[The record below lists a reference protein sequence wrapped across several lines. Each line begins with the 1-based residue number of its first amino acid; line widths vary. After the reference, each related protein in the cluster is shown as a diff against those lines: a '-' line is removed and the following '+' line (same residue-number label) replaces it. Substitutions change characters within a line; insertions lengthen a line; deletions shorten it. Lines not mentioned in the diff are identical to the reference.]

1 MKEFETQFNAITP
14 DAPESKKKLE
24 ADSAVPEDV
33 KKPTEEKLIPLQ
45 EREESVSFLGVETA
59 KGHGGPKTPPIERFK
74 NDVITNFDHQLM
86 RDIAVAFRTKQPVML
101 QGGSGI
107 GKSRTVDRMCG
118 LLNKEVYYADCH
130 QFDADTLIGKMAP
143 SEETKTGFGWR
154 DGVVIQA
161 IRNGGILFLDE
172 YNFMSGEVRASLHEI
187 LDAILQG
194 KNQITLVDNHGERV
208 SVHPDFQI
216 VAAQNPPGG
225 EHGNRE
231 VLDPAQYTRFSHLNL
246 PEDLPAEVKKARA
259 LGRFGFDNKI
269 TLGQSQYLYSGGIS
283 QEALAEIPGLEILIE
298 KYIEFSESL
307 EKLIEA
313 GDLKDGPQPVY
324 FAFQRDYDR
333 VISFVEQ
340 FYRGDI
346 NETFAQAL
354 RNNYVNRFIDP
365 VNREKVEEMIRHVR
379 YEAPQDNRRKG
390 FEREKK
396 PEAGMSPED
405 IEKQKKVVEMLA
417 KSSKELA
424 GLKTSLRDA
433 KREVLGESFEP
444 KISTIYVYKD
454 ESDKEIVENIRI
466 DFEQKIANALDFYNN
481 HRIDIPEDFE
491 SEMKDIWVENIDE
504 MREQIEKFGFDEI
517 LIIPAGFKITEA
529 LDKELT
535 IDYKKKDG
543 SRGDPTYWVIS
554 KEDIV
559 SDKRSDR
566 NRIVLVHKNKARD
579 LKDATGILPI
589 LKETLG
595 KKGGDFK
602 SEEGMTIEE
611 YFIFQRAYFEE
622 MGKHLDGGDG
632 VTWLPGSRVGSRV
645 VHACFNP
652 GSGQVDVNALDAAHS
667 DPSFGCRPSRCFF
680 KK

>member
-1 MKEFETQFNAITP
+1 MKEFGTQFNAITP
-14 DAPESKKKLE
+14 ETPESGERKGENLATLE
-24 ADSAVPEDV
+24 STD
-33 KKPTEEKLIPLQ
+33 KPIERELIPLQ
-45 EREESVSFLGVETA
+45 ETEESISFLGVEVS
-59 KGHGGPKTPPIERFK
+59 KGNGGPNTPPVERFK
-74 NDVITNFDHQLM
+74 KDVITNFDHKIM
-86 RDIAVAFRTKQPVML
+86 RDIAVAFRVRQPIML

-208 SVHPDFQI
+208 AVHKDFQI

-269 TLGQSQYLYSGGIS
+269 TLGQSEYLFSGGIS
-283 QEALAEIPGLEILIE
+283 QEALAEVPGLEILIE

-307 EKLIEA
+307 EKVIEA
-313 GDLKDGPQPVY
+313 GDLKDGPQPTY

-333 VISFVEQ
+333 VISFVRE

-346 NETFAQAL
+346 NETFTQAL
-354 RNNYVNRFIDP
+354 RNNYVNRFIDTA
-365 VNREKVEEMIRHVR
+365 NREKVEEMIRHVR

-390 FEREKK
+390 LDREKK
-396 PEAGMSPED
+396 PEVGMSPED
-405 IEKQKKVVEMLA
+405 LERREKVAEMLA
-417 KSSKELA
+417 KSDKELS
-424 GLKTSLRDA
+424 GLETSLRKA
-433 KREVLGESFEP
+433 KKEVLGESFET
-444 KISTIYVYKD
+444 KISTIYTYEDEGGKD
-454 ESDKEIVENIRI
+454 IVENIRI
-466 DFEQKIANALDFYNN
+466 DFEQKLAVAVKFYKEHDIYLTDDFA
-481 HRIDIPEDFE
+481 
-491 SEMKDIWVENIDE
+491 SEMREIWAQNIDQ

-517 LIIPAGFKITEA
+517 LLIPGGLKITEA

-535 IDYKKKDG
+535 VGYKKKDG
-543 SRGDPTYWVIS
+543 SEGDPTYWEMS

-559 SDKRSDR
+559 SDKRSHH

-579 LKDATGILPI
+579 LKEATGILPI
-589 LKETLG
+589 LRETLG
-595 KKGGDFK
+595 KKASDFK
-602 SEEGMTIEE
+602 PEEGMTIEE
-611 YFIFQRAYFEE
+611 YYIFQRADFEE
-622 MGKHLDGGDG
+622 TGNHLDGGDG
-632 VTWLPGSRVGSRV
+632 VTWLPGSTVGSRGV
-645 VHACFNP
+645 RACFSP
-652 GSGQVDVNALDAAHS
+652 ERGRVCVGAYDADRSAS
-667 DPSFGCRPSRCFF
+667 DLGCRPARCFF
-680 KK
+680 KR